1 MDLSEFLAGIMQSVN
16 STLGKPNFKPLDQIM
31 TGGYVKLIKSIQR
44 GYTET
49 STVTISNVNPD
60 KCIVLLNPTSYT
72 TYKVID
78 RAGPSYNDDTITYSW
93 AYNGWVALKTLTA
106 TNFTVDYN
114 KPYSWQII
122 EFY

>member
-1 MDLSEFLAGIMQSVN
+1 MFINDILSSIMLTLN

-44 GYTET
+44 GYTE
-49 STVTISNVNPD
+49 SSKVTISNVNPD

-72 TYKVID
+72 TYNTTD
-78 RAGPSYNDDTITYSW
+78 YSGGQDGNYYAYGW
-93 AYNGWVALKTLTA
+93 AYNGWSALKTLTA